1 MPDKKPKYQTL
12 PGVII
17 NAKRKYKT
25 LPGITV
31 NAKTKKKAS
40 STTDWKMTP
49 SRNVSESTSPA
60 STRLKQNIEL
70 ENDVDQYKRMNRDGL
85 KEISKEDFNNIP
97 ERDTRSWWSDSRAKE
112 RGDAFWNGTKK
123 VTAVGQF
130 SPEPVSRYSSIALN
144 SLMGAA
150 DTYFSIED
158 GDLTNAKINA
168 IGAIPLPG
176 YGSIK
181 ALKNVPGLSNRQ
193 KLSILKTSLSTLG
206 VDLFGTVADLTD
218 NFGLEQQKNGGTS
231 SKTVTCTCGH
241 SWDKSDSS
249 KKDATVCHICGKNN
263 MKDGGWLDKY
273 QDDITPAKAQ
283 KGNKVII
290 DGKEYDTDSN
300 EYRNMLDKGQVGTM
314 KDDVWYGNKSEL
326 QPVTIYSSKDKNT
339 QKFYDR
345 LKDENGLTTYE
356 SLLKLGAK
364 YGAPHV
370 TIKDKPGFFD
380 PKYTNYPDRVRPHY
394 DPLSQNITL
403 GNDPYTWYDEYIS
416 ELAHQKQL
424 MNKGA
429 LDFVMRG
436 VENFPRIVKNKI
448 DPNKKGYNEEYD
460 IPGSIEYEAHKKIEP
475 ELIKEFDDIWYKKS
489 YEGDYYE
496 KPGTF
501 SSSKPNATFK
511 SGGWLDKYGKEINAN
526 EGRSSAPENWVG
538 EGYSN
543 VGRNYSPAWGGQ
555 FAMGGS
561 LPGSV
566 GFTYARTQD
575 AAPVNGPY
583 AKKTKASAENGMTYY
598 QHGLDWKPKSISK
611 NGGWLEKYVPEAQT
625 GFELA
630 TGIKP
635 ITSMTN
641 ATDVIGKTEP
651 ERLKEKTKGED
662 IHRQNVAE
670 KKRQFVGQGKAS
682 TKESEAER
690 KRKNKA
696 YAANLSNGKYNEQTG
711 EIERINPNRS
721 ITGEAENFMS
731 RREDKAGE
739 HILGALEAA
748 GYAEGLG
755 ALGSAA
761 KKALAQ
767 SMESGLLSN
776 AYKLNPWA
784 FKVNPEAG
792 YRMIG
797 GKEEY
802 LDAITS
808 GQIRPTGAY
817 EHAHFNIGQPLNPNR
832 LSAEEL
838 IQAGS
843 PGGYKGPYMAEMK
856 QGTWQRMSD
865 AFPNNPEMQEQL
877 RLLGKDKDV
886 WQHPLFGN
894 IKVDDTRLKLYKE
907 DWLKGYK
914 KVPTS
919 TNSSSYPSFKSI
931 TGNPEYIDQEH
942 LSKLIKRETDWL
954 RSPEYLKRKMLSTGR
969 SEASIKKESENII
982 NHVNNTSVN
991 YTGTLEGD
999 VSGLYSS
1006 GRNPK
1011 IQIFDGVADYPFYEG
1026 VLDHEV
1032 KHAFSETAT
1041 QGDPILDYI
1050 TNKGYKNYPKVNL
1063 NKTVGDRVSSMFGQ
1077 NWSNLA
1083 PEQQVTGRKMMDIIE
1098 ETQGLKRGTELT
1110 EDNVKG
1116 LIDHLKKGE
1125 RWETSGYDDVL
1136 TVMSDYKRKFG
1147 KGYSKQLTDFINKA
1161 YVLPGIG
1168 VAGAA
1173 AIASQPEQKKQ
1184 GGIIEDNRGQWAHP
1198 GKITKIN
1205 SNQITMKGVDYPVL
1219 GISDEDDIQM
1229 MYPGEEYKFKG
1240 KKVTEFPITQKVNKK
1255 ETGGW
1260 LSQYK

>member
-682 TKESEAER
+682 TKESEARR
-690 KRKNKA
+690 KTLTKQAVSQMPNVQ
-696 YAANLSNGKYNEQTG
+696 YDEQTG
-711 EIERINPNRS
+711 TTSAVNPNMTY
-721 ITGEAENFMS
+721 TGEPANFM
-731 RREDKAGE
+731 GE
-739 HILGALEAA
+739 RQQKSVDHLIGALEAA

-776 AYKLNPWA
+776 TYKLNPWA
-784 FKVNPEAG
+784 FKPNPENIYRGIGKGGVEDAFQSGVIRNNPNKFSTEGIRSGLENGNFRSPYFVEGKDFNIAERYSNGYIAETPLVRNVETGDLAAYPAG
-792 YRMIG
+792 DNWGWTGAEKEMPLKDFNILKKDWLQGYKEVPKPITETLPPPQQAGFPNPLAIADAVVPRINPFSFIEDGGDLMSMSPLNLVPGYGKTLG
-797 GKEEY
+797 GK
-802 LDAITS
+802 
-808 GQIRPTGAY
+808 
-817 EHAHFNIGQPLNPNR
+817 N
-832 LSAEEL
+832 
-838 IQAGS
+838 QA
-843 PGGYKGPYMAEMK
+843 
-856 QGTWQRMSD
+856 
-865 AFPNNPEMQEQL
+865 F
-877 RLLGKDKDV
+877 
-886 WQHPLFGN
+886 
-894 IKVDDTRLKLYKE
+894 
-907 DWLKGYK
+907 
-914 KVPTS
+914 
-919 TNSSSYPSFKSI
+919 
-931 TGNPEYIDQEH
+931 
-942 LSKLIKRETDWL
+942 
-954 RSPEYLKRKMLSTGR
+954 
-969 SEASIKKESENII
+969 
-982 NHVNNTSVN
+982 
-991 YTGTLEGD
+991 
-999 VSGLYSS
+999 
-1006 GRNPK
+1006 
-1011 IQIFDGVADYPFYEG
+1011 
-1026 VLDHEV
+1026 
-1032 KHAFSETAT
+1032 
-1041 QGDPILDYI
+1041 
-1050 TNKGYKNYPKVNL
+1050 
-1063 NKTVGDRVSSMFGQ
+1063 
-1077 NWSNLA
+1077 
-1083 PEQQVTGRKMMDIIE
+1083 
-1098 ETQGLKRGTELT
+1098 
-1110 EDNVKG
+1110 
-1116 LIDHLKKGE
+1116 
-1125 RWETSGYDDVL
+1125 
-1136 TVMSDYKRKFG
+1136 RKFG
-1147 KGYSKQLTDFINKA
+1147 NSIQDVIERQALSPKGGSSLRIGKSQIASEGNWAATDRPWEKYPGVFEATFDFTHPERNIGMQGFKNRSGVLITDRQGNPLPEIPITEPGMSFNRRLPFSTRYVPIDKQKLIDNKFQLA
-1161 YVLPGIG
+1161 TFAPHLQSLAEKYAVGLG
-1168 VAGAA
+1168 GAA
-1173 AIASQPEQKKQ
+1173 TLGAMGYPGAVEKYNQYTIDPIKNWTKEQWEDYQKSDVYKKFRELDKSVGLDFLYDKKKQ
-1184 GGIIEDNRGQWAHP
+1184 GGVIKDDMGQWAHP

>member
-583 AKKTKASAENGMTYY
+583 AKKTKASAQNGQVPYNINDI
-598 QHGLDWKPKSISK
+598 QSELRNFIKQG
-611 NGGWLEKYVPEAQT
+611 EK
-625 GFELA
+625 
-630 TGIKP
+630 
-635 ITSMTN
+635 
-641 ATDVIGKTEP
+641 
-651 ERLKEKTKGED
+651 LKEYPNIKTN
-662 IHRQNVAE
+662 IY
-670 KKRQFVGQGKAS
+670 
-682 TKESEAER
+682 
-690 KRKNKA
+690 KNK
-696 YAANLSNGKYNEQTG
+696 
-711 EIERINPNRS
+711 
-721 ITGEAENFMS
+721 
-731 RREDKAGE
+731 
-739 HILGALEAA
+739 
-748 GYAEGLG
+748 
-755 ALGSAA
+755 
-761 KKALAQ
+761 
-767 SMESGLLSN
+767 LLTD
-776 AYKLNPWA
+776 KLN
-784 FKVNPEAG
+784 
-792 YRMIG
+792 
-797 GKEEY
+797 
-802 LDAITS
+802 
-808 GQIRPTGAY
+808 
-817 EHAHFNIGQPLNPNR
+817 
-832 LSAEEL
+832 
-838 IQAGS
+838 
-843 PGGYKGPYMAEMK
+843 
-856 QGTWQRMSD
+856 
-865 AFPNNPEMQEQL
+865 
-877 RLLGKDKDV
+877 
-886 WQHPLFGN
+886 
-894 IKVDDTRLKLYKE
+894 
-907 DWLKGYK
+907 
-914 KVPTS
+914 
-919 TNSSSYPSFKSI
+919 
-931 TGNPEYIDQEH
+931 
-942 LSKLIKRETDWL
+942 
-954 RSPEYLKRKMLSTGR
+954 
-969 SEASIKKESENII
+969 
-982 NHVNNTSVN
+982 
-991 YTGTLEGD
+991 
-999 VSGLYSS
+999 
-1006 GRNPK
+1006 
-1011 IQIFDGVADYPFYEG
+1011 
-1026 VLDHEV
+1026 
-1032 KHAFSETAT
+1032 
-1041 QGDPILDYI
+1041 
-1050 TNKGYKNYPKVNL
+1050 NL
-1063 NKTVGDRVSSMFGQ
+1063 NNSIPNYSTVV
-1077 NWSNLA
+1077 
-1083 PEQQVTGRKMMDIIE
+1083 
-1098 ETQGLKRGTELT
+1098 
-1110 EDNVKG
+1110 
-1116 LIDHLKKGE
+1116 
-1125 RWETSGYDDVL
+1125 
-1136 TVMSDYKRKFG
+1136 
-1147 KGYSKQLTDFINKA
+1147 
-1161 YVLPGIG
+1161 
-1168 VAGAA
+1168 
-1173 AIASQPEQKKQ
+1173 KKQ
-1184 GGIIEDNRGQWAHP
+1184 KEGGIIEDDRGQWAHP

-1219 GISDEDDIQM
+1219 GISDAGDQQM
-1229 MYPGEEYKFKG
+1229 MYPEQEYTFKG
-1240 KKVTEFPITQKVNKK
+1240 KKVTEFPMAQDGTRMPIYTTDPKKIQAYADSLALHNISLNRFNLTKKFAETLGKGKDYNKSVLAQKAANDAELWRTDVTNSYNNLSSLNKKEPTPVERIENIPLSEQEKKGWDIHGIYSAELYKKPVQPYILKKEEEPTLKRKPVKVETIKSKSASTPGLKTIPGTPVEQQPVPQRGEYRVSYYNPDIKDWSEQAFQTEKESEKFASEMSGRGYGGSYGNVTQTRKVNKK
-1255 ETGGW
+1255 ENGGW